1 MTEID
6 FKWAK
11 LLSIEEWANFLSQE
25 KGPNNETLPP
35 LPSKDIQSMFVG
47 ACGYDAFIEANIFI
61 EKMKD
66 IITKHGQV
74 LESGIKILDC
84 GVGWGRLYRSLLRYV
99 GTDSI
104 LGVDIDPNIIETCKI
119 AMPYG
124 NFECIDRNPPY
135 NNLKESSFDL
145 IFLYSVFSHLSEAG
159 FNSMLNEF
167 SRILKKNGFIVF
179 TTLKPAHLNVW
190 NSQLESDGYGP
201 ILKKNNF
208 NLEQWSQDMNDG
220 KFIFVPFG
228 GGDSSRPSD
237 YYGETI
243 ITEEY
248 LKTIERFYGFKVI
261 TFDISDVMPQTFVV
275 MQKI

>member
-1 MTEID
+1 MATID
-6 FKWAK
+6 FKWAQS
-11 LLSIEEWANFLSQE
+11 LTVEEWAKILSSG
-25 KGPNNETLPP
+25 KGPNNEPLPP
-35 LPSKDIQSMFVG
+35 LPSNEIQSMFVG
-47 ACGYDAFIEANIFI
+47 SYGYDAFLEANIFI

-66 IITKHGQV
+66 IISKYGKE
-74 LESGIKILDC
+74 LSNEIEILDC

-99 GTDSI
+99 DTKSI
-104 LGVDIDPNIIETCKI
+104 LGVDIDPKIIQICVDS
-119 AMPYG
+119 MPYG
-124 NFECIDRNPPY
+124 HFNIIDKNPPY
-135 NNLKESSFDL
+135 AILKDDSFDL
-145 IFLYSVFSHLSEAG
+145 IYLYSVFSHLSEAG
-159 FNSMLNEF
+159 FISMINEF
-167 SRILKKNGFIVF
+167 SRIIKKNGFLVF

-190 NSQLESDGYGP
+190 NSRLESEGYGP